1 MRTQAS
7 AFLVSFSLG
16 VFVGIGHAGPSNPWF
31 CPAAKEYE

>member
-7 AFLVSFSLG
+7 AFLLSLG

-31 CPAAKEYE
+31 CPAAEEYE